1 MQRAFFRVKLKPEY
15 SAFYERS
22 TKNFW
27 EEKQSTY
34 AQQQNNTAG
43 YFNASSNMLG
53 LNDVIITLSST
64 GGTPVLS
71 HLYVNA
77 NNGSVVDVTDGVVI
91 TATDTD

>member
-1 MQRAFFRVKLKPEY
+1 MAYDAANLTRLSGGSGVSLWHY
-15 SAFYERS
+15 STTDTVA
-22 TKNFW
+22 TV
-27 EEKQSTY
+27 
-34 AQQQNNTAG
+34 NTAG